1 VASTPVPKKPWSPNF
16 SNFKGTITDKTGQID
31 PEKEARKQ
39 AANARYLTASQ
50 DYKRA
55 VDTYNAIPESTN
67 PTIMGVRL
75 AARIQMEQRQA
86 ELAGYQAAASRESL
100 PEKDRVLVDPS
111 GEAPTPKSP
120 ETKQTPPPT
129 PVPDPV
135 PEPVVATEEDLD
147 GFYSDVNPTYILDK
161 RAQIFRT
168 PDKAKHIFFLESYK
182 SIFNAIRQVESDKG
196 VDNSDE
202 EDRDA
207 LQDSL
212 RFDTES
218 DSKIKITINRGGIL
232 RALPEEKDEIEFDFS
247 VNLPPNE
254 GKQREDYM
262 VDSCLWCTTS
272 FTESFGRIPEEFN
285 VALQPT
291 KSDKV
296 FTFPVFFVSS
306 IEKKTLSPMYNIK
319 YYNLF
324 YDSSTKTIDM
334 VFWTN
339 VRSGWL
345 SDTTGK
351 VEFYSAYPFTREKDL
366 RSVGRVLMATSGWY
380 DTVLIETKAKDE
392 KTKEEVTS
400 QFRRRIFIFNT
411 PSLIHNPG
419 LGGEFPSAEYEPV
432 VDSIPWGF
440 KYVEFTS

>member
-1 VASTPVPKKPWSPNF
+1 VASTPWSPGL
-16 SNFKGTITDKTGQID
+16 SNAQFAVTDVTGQID
-31 PEKEARKQ
+31 LTQEAKRQ
-39 AANARYLTASQ
+39 AANAAAEAASQ
-50 DYKRA
+50 DARMVAHLSRA
-55 VDTYNAIPESTN
+55 KALAVKASIPEKN
-67 PTIMGVRL
+67 RVAVGPT
-75 AARIQMEQRQA
+75 
-86 ELAGYQAAASRESL
+86 
-100 PEKDRVLVDPS
+100 
-111 GEAPTPKSP
+111 GETTTTASP
-120 ETKQTPPPT
+120 ENNQTT
-129 PVPDPV
+129 STPDPV

-161 RAQIFRT
+161 RIQIFRT
-168 PDKAKHIFFLESYK
+168 PDKSKHIFFLESYK
-182 SIFNAIRQVESDKG
+182 SIFNAIRQVESDEG

-202 EDRDA
+202 KDRDA

-212 RFDTES
+212 RFDTKS
-218 DSKIKITINRGGIL
+218 DSKIKITINRGGLI
-232 RALPEEKDEIEFDFS
+232 RASPEEKDEIEFDFS

-262 VDSCLWCTTS
+262 VDSCLWCTTTYRENFS
-272 FTESFGRIPEEFN
+272 AMPEEFN
-285 VALQPT
+285 VVLQPAKT
-291 KSDKV
+291 DPT

-324 YDSSTKTIDM
+324 HDSDTKTIDM

-351 VEFYSAYPFTREKDL
+351 AEFYSAYPFTREKDL
-366 RSVGRVLMATSGWY
+366 RSVGRVLMAASGWY
-380 DTVLIETKAKDE
+380 DTALIETKAIDE
-392 KTKEEVTS
+392 KTKKEVIA

-411 PSLIHNPG
+411 PSVVHNPG
-419 LGGEFPSAEYEPV
+419 LGGEFNSNQYEPV